1 MPTRTFDLRLSQVND
16 LYAGNGLGPA
26 SSRCFGVFTQSR
38 VAIDSGHKDAAIL
51 TTNFVLN
58 DLLTYRDKRLKGF
71 KWVTGLLTFYLVCGI
86 GALANVGIASALF
99 EKHYAWWLAA
109 GAGVMVGTVF
119 NYGLT
124 SVFTWKK

>member
-1 MPTRTFDLRLSQVND
+1 M
-16 LYAGNGLGPA
+16 
-26 SSRCFGVFTQSR
+26 
-38 VAIDSGHKDAAIL
+38 

-71 KWVTGLLTFYLVCGI
+71 RWVTGLLTFYLVCGI

-99 EKHYAWWLAA
+99 EKNYAWWLAA